1 MTESTT
7 IRVNPLPSPTWRWLR
22 INDAEITLPSVE
34 WLGEALAEVSVP
46 DGAGAKPAFTAEEM
60 DRLSGLETGM
70 GQAFQEYTSGA
81 PVDPFLWKTAAGEKT
96 AEPLVARIYATGTES
111 TVNRFLLA
119 AEKDSELTIL
129 QYLTK
134 EDSAAEKAAGSDDNG
149 PVEAGSTS
157 GREHGDGATEPGST
171 SGREHDAAAA
181 EPVSMTVDT
190 RLYLHAGA
198 KVKLIQVCNTFEE
211 MSAYS
216 DVGAYLEEG
225 ADLEILQ
232 IAISAKDT
240 FFGIAADLAGKGSHL
255 GIRTGYQAAQGQK
268 IDVNYVARHRGE
280 QTTTSMDTKGVLWK
294 GAAKS
299 WRATVDFIRGCRG
312 ARGSEREDVLLLDE
326 DVVNKTIPLIL
337 CQEEDVEGEHGATI
351 GDLSD
356 DVLLYFRSR
365 GIDDETAYRLM
376 ATGRLLGCVSQV
388 PDAALRAELMTALGE
403 EPEESE

>member
-70 GQAFQEYTSGA
+70 GQAFQEYTSAA

-96 AEPLVARIYATGTES
+96 AEPLVARIYSTGTES

-119 AEKDSELTIL
+119 AEKDSEVTIL

-134 EDSAAEKAAGSDDNG
+134 EAGAAENADSGVERSAAEAGR
-149 PVEAGSTS
+149 VTAG
-157 GREHGDGATEPGST
+157 GDEGT
-171 SGREHDAAAA
+171 A
-181 EPVSMTVDT
+181 EPLSMTVDT

-198 KVKLIQVCNTFEE
+198 KVKLIQVCNTFAE
-211 MSAYS
+211 MSAYV

-240 FFGIAADLAGKGSHL
+240 FFGIAADLAGKESCL

-268 IDVNYVARHRGE
+268 IDMNYVARHRGE
-280 QTTTSMDTKGVLWK
+280 KTETSMDVKGVLWK
-294 GAAKS
+294 GASKS

-376 ATGRLLGCVSQV
+376 AMGRLLGCVRQV
-388 PDAALRAELMTALGE
+388 PDAALRTELMKDLGE
-403 EPEESE
+403 DEDIEENM